1 MSFLD
6 KVKAAAQDV
15 GTAAKK
21 GTAQIQGK
29 IEQGQ
34 LRKKADDSARQ
45 LGYLVVRERT
55 DGTPAGEEAD
65 RLVQEIVGLEAQM
78 KAEAEASAQAEAEA
92 QAAAAPAAGAAPA
105 TPAPAPSAAAPPP
118 PVPSS
123 ASEPAEGDFKL
134 GS

>member
-45 LGYLVVRERT
+45 LGYLIARERT

-65 RLVQEIVGLEAQM
+65 RLVQEIAGLEAQI
-78 KAEAEASAQAEAEA
+78 KAEAEATAQALAEA
-92 QAAAAPAAGAAPA
+92 DAQSAATPAA
-105 TPAPAPSAAAPPP
+105 PAPAPAAATPPP

-134 GS
+134 G

>member
-45 LGYLVVRERT
+45 LGYLIARERT

-65 RLVQEIVGLEAQM
+65 RLVQEIAGLEAQI
-78 KAEAEASAQAEAEA
+78 KAEAEATAQALAEA
-92 QAAAAPAAGAAPA
+92 D
-105 TPAPAPSAAAPPP
+105 APSAAAATPAAPAPAPAAATPPP

-123 ASEPAEGDFKL
+123 ASEPVEGDFKL
-134 GS
+134 G

>member
-45 LGYLVVRERT
+45 LGYLIARERT

-65 RLVQEIVGLEAQM
+65 RLVQEIAGLETQI
-78 KAEAEASAQAEAEA
+78 KAEAEATAQALAEA
-92 QAAAAPAAGAAPA
+92 DAQSAAAAATPAA
-105 TPAPAPSAAAPPP
+105 PAPAPAAATPPP

-134 GS
+134 G

>member
-34 LRKKADDSARQ
+34 LRKKADDSAKQ
-45 LGYLVVRERT
+45 LGYLIARERT

-65 RLVQEIVGLEAQM
+65 RLVQEIAGLEAQI
-78 KAEAEASAQAEAEA
+78 KAEAEATAQALAEA
-92 QAAAAPAAGAAPA
+92 D
-105 TPAPAPSAAAPPP
+105 APSAAAATPAAPAPAPAAATPPP

-123 ASEPAEGDFKL
+123 ASEPVEGDFKL
-134 GS
+134 G